1 MFAYSKS
8 YPKAI
13 LHSLKTSDAKFLSN
27 KPSVAF
33 LLKMSLISG
42 SSNIRV

>member
-1 MFAYSKS
+1 MLACSKS

-13 LHSLKTSDAKFLSN
+13 LHSLKTSEDKFLSN
-27 KPSVAF
+27 RPSVAF
-33 LLKMSLISG
+33 LLNISLISG